1 MSLKK
6 WLHTVN
12 EKYFGYRSLLK
23 KLVKEGK
30 DDTVT
35 DDEVTGIRLVTTLY
49 LDADMH
55 FYIELPEGAD
65 FSQISEDQKTR
76 HLDLLSEKIAH
87 IEKFFYQSVALG
99 GFVGFIA
106 PFLVNYLP
114 YVFDYDKLID
124 DLYALIT
131 SSAISVGMV
140 VFRKKVGPFIMRQ
153 IAARLFSV
161 RFKGIEFNKEALQ
174 SG

>member
-12 EKYFGYRSLLK
+12 DKYFGYRSLLK

-30 DDTVT
+30 DDTITV
-35 DDEVTGIRLVTTLY
+35 DEESSIRLTTSLY

-55 FYIELPEGAD
+55 FTIELPDGAD
-65 FSQISEDQKTR
+65 FSQISEEQKTK
-76 HLDLLSEKIAH
+76 HLKVLSEKIAH
-87 IEKFFYQSVALG
+87 IESFFYHSVALG
-99 GFVGFIA
+99 GFLGFIT
-106 PFLVNYLP
+106 PFIVNYLP
-114 YVFDYDKLID
+114 YLFDYEKLMD
-124 DLYALIT
+124 DLYTLIT
-131 SSAISVGMV
+131 SSAISFGIV

-161 RFKGIEFNKEALQ
+161 RFKGIELNKEAL
-174 SG
+174 G